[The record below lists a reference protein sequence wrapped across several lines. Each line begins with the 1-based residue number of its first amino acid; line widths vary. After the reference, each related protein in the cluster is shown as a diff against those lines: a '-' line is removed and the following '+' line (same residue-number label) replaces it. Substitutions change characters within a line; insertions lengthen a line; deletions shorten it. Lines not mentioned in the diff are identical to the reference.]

1 MNEHYSLGWFEFGIL
16 VLYAGLIM
24 HFVGKG
30 LSKKPLVALH
40 HPYIKES
47 TIHHT

>member
-1 MNEHYSLGWFEFGIL
+1 
-16 VLYAGLIM
+16 M

-47 TIHHT
+47 VIHHT